1 MNYKN
6 VWLMACFGASAGGG
20 LINVKF
26 KGRDVAD
33 FPRASFD
40 DLKSDPNTEWI
51 ADDET
56 GEILFSRD

>member
-6 VWLMACFGASAGGG
+6 VWLSACFGASAGGG

-33 FPRASFD
+33 FPRRAFD
-40 DLKSDPNTEWI
+40 DLVTDPAVEWI
-51 ADDET
+51 TDDET
-56 GEILFSRD
+56 GEILFPLD

>member
-6 VWLMACFGASAGGG
+6 VWLGACFGSLAGS

-33 FPRASFD
+33 FPRVSLEE
-40 DLKSDPNTEWI
+40 LKSDPETEWI
-51 ADDET
+51 TDDDT

>member
-6 VWLMACFGASAGGG
+6 VWLGACFGASAGG

-26 KGRDVAD
+26 KGRDVAN

-40 DLKSDPNTEWI
+40 DLKTDPAVEWI
-51 ADDET
+51 TDEES
-56 GEILFSRD
+56 GEILYYKD